1 MQVSPP
7 KDDSKKDPTPAA
19 IFTSGL
25 LLAVSPIPGGNVAGS
40 IMCMSSAY
48 RMIEGKQNPLQAV
61 SALLSE
67 VWNGFSECWSEP
79 AEQGL
84 QLSSEIITNAKAQL
98 PWTEILEA
106 EAINELNKDT
116 QWLKPIIEMD
126 MATKRVR
133 HFGVCGEPGDG
144 KTRLLLM
151 TVNAFLSKYPK
162 GKVLIFDIEFENNNA
177 PDTPAWFGLDVG
189 KQVFTDSTK
198 VITFM
203 DAIKSEFRGRSNAD
217 DHEPMLIV
225 IDEFNN
231 LMSELS
237 DDNRDDLISLLTII
251 KNRGGKRGMQL
262 AIATQRL
269 EVGELKINRAFISSL
284 DWIIL
289 RRASLKRW
297 VTTNLGLVDETLSE
311 FRSVMRQIKRMGPI
325 TGVRPC
331 ITLMGDEVT
340 LRSVPG
346 SDSLPETVTLV
357 SPETKGDQWLKTL
370 FETYPEIE
378 EEIKSGAWKSLRS
391 LTDDD
396 NFKIIV
402 KDLDGTFIDRRDTDY
417 RYVSL
422 KQYWD
427 NLHTEKSGSV

>member
-1 MQVSPP
+1 
-7 KDDSKKDPTPAA
+7 
-19 IFTSGL
+19 
-25 LLAVSPIPGGNVAGS
+25 
-40 IMCMSSAY
+40 
-48 RMIEGKQNPLQAV
+48 
-61 SALLSE
+61 
-67 VWNGFSECWSEP
+67 
-79 AEQGL
+79 
-84 QLSSEIITNAKAQL
+84 
-98 PWTEILEA
+98 
-106 EAINELNKDT
+106 
-116 QWLKPIIEMD
+116 
-126 MATKRVR
+126 
-133 HFGVCGEPGDG
+133 
-144 KTRLLLM
+144 
-151 TVNAFLSKYPK
+151 
-162 GKVLIFDIEFENNNA
+162 
-177 PDTPAWFGLDVG
+177 
-189 KQVFTDSTK
+189 
-198 VITFM
+198 
-203 DAIKSEFRGRSNAD
+203 
-217 DHEPMLIV
+217 
-225 IDEFNN
+225 
-231 LMSELS
+231 
-237 DDNRDDLISLLTII
+237 
-251 KNRGGKRGMQL
+251 MQL
-262 AIATQRL
+262 AIATQRV